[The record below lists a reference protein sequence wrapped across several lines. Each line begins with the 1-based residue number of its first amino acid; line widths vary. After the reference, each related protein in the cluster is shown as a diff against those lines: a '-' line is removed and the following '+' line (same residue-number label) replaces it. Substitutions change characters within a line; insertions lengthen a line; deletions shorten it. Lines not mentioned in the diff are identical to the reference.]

1 MIKRAKTI
9 HKVNYRDMDLIKRL
23 QTSENQV
30 MVTRPNTKDIEKGDH
45 LLINYT
51 DSETKQRL
59 SIVRVIEEVGEIYIW
74 IRKIQ
79 KP

>member
-30 MVTRPNTKDIEKGDH
+30 MVSRPNTKDIEKGDH

-51 DSETKQRL
+51 DSVSKQRL
-59 SIVRVIEEVGEIYIW
+59 SIVRVIEEVGEQYIW
-74 IRKIQ
+74 IRKIK